1 MHKFITYVFLSILF
15 IFFVLSCK
23 VSSVSEIKLHD
34 DWNFKN
40 SQDTSWNPASVPGT
54 VHTDLLSLEIIKDPY
69 YRLNEHNLQWIDKAD
84 WQYQSVFFISTKDMA
99 QQYIEI
105 DFSGLDTYCK
115 IYVNDS
121 LVLETDN
128 MFRNYVVDIKPFIK
142 EGDNVLLI
150 HFESPINKGVEKHDM
165 LGYILPLSDNDL
177 AKIGQVQANKHVSA
191 FTRKAGYHFGW
202 DWGPRLVTS
211 GIWKPSTL
219 RIWNH
224 LKIEDVF
231 IQQNKISDKAN
242 LTAFVELDVIGKS
255 KKASVEIF
263 VNGESI
269 KRMDLDLTLGKNN
282 ISIPFEIENPQL
294 WWPNGMG
301 EQYLYTVE
309 VKLTSKDYID
319 SKSHKIGLRTIEL
332 IREPDAIGTSFY
344 FKVNGH
350 PVFMKGANYIPQDL
364 FLPRVKKEQYE
375 HIVSSAKSAHM
386 NMLRVWGGGIY
397 ENDEFYQLCDEMGLL
412 VWQDFMFACSM
423 YPGDEHFLEN
433 IKQEAIDNVKRLRN
447 HPSIALWCGNNEV
460 LIAWESWGWK
470 DKIIREQSKD
480 VADTIWKGYDA
491 IFHKM
496 LPEVV
501 ANYDS
506 TRPYWPS
513 SPGSDIGEKES
524 LDKGDAHYWMVW
536 WGKEP
541 FEKYN
546 TAIPRFMSE
555 YGFQSFPE
563 LETVEKYTLPEDHH
577 IYSDVMKSHQ
587 RSSIGNETI
596 EDYMLRYY
604 KSPKDFA
611 SFLYVSQLLQA
622 YGIQVGIEAH
632 RRNRDRCMGSLY
644 WQINDCWP
652 VASWSSIDYYG
663 KWKALHYTAKKSF
676 ENFLISFENKGENMD
691 VFVISD
697 SLKPIN
703 ASLKLS
709 LIDFDGR
716 LLKVQETP
724 IEVKENQSKK
734 YISLLKKDFLMA
746 VDSTKVL
753 VKAELFNRENNTI
766 ITENILYLSAFK
778 NLNLPMPELSYNIT
792 ETHNHFKVILK
803 TKKLAKNIFLA
814 SGSNYNF
821 SDNYFDML
829 PNTEK
834 TVSIKKTDLETLESF
849 TEKVKV
855 ITLTDTYTDSGLS
868 LLKQFTNRLKTVFGS
883 R

>member
-1 MHKFITYVFLSILF
+1 MHKFINYGLLSLLIILC
-15 IFFVLSCK
+15 ILSCK
-23 VSSVSEIKLHD
+23 VSSVSEIKLD
-34 DWNFKN
+34 KDWSFKN
-40 SQDTSWNPASVPGT
+40 SQDTLWNPANVPGT
-54 VHTDLLSLEIIKDPY
+54 VHTDLLSLEKIKDPY
-69 YRLNEHNLQWIDKAD
+69 YRLNEHDLQWIDKTD
-84 WQYQSVFFISTKDMA
+84 WHYQTTFNLSKKEISK
-99 QQYIEI
+99 QHIEL
-105 DFSGLDTYCK
+105 DFSGLDTYSK
-115 IYVNDS
+115 VYLNDS

-128 MFRNYVVDIKPFIK
+128 MFRNYMVDAKSFLKP
-142 EGDNVLLI
+142 GDNKLQI
-150 HFESPINKGVEKHDM
+150 TFKSPINIGIEKHDAIN
-165 LGYILPLSDNDL
+165 YKFPIIPNDL
-177 AKIGQVQANKHVSA
+177 SEIGRVQGNKQVSL
-191 FTRKAGYHFGW
+191 FTRKAAYHYGW

-211 GIWKPSTL
+211 GIWKPVTL
-219 RIWNH
+219 RSWDDY
-224 LKIEDVF
+224 KIEDVF
-231 IQQNKISDKAN
+231 IQQDSIAEKASM
-242 LTAFVELDVIGKS
+242 TAFIEVESSEEQKKATVEVFVNNELINTLDLQLAIGKN
-255 KKASVEIF
+255 KLKV
-263 VNGESI
+263 
-269 KRMDLDLTLGKNN
+269 
-282 ISIPFEIENPQL
+282 PFEIENPQL

-301 EQYLYTVE
+301 EQFLYNVE
-309 VKLTSKDYID
+309 IRLTSNGYVDT
-319 SKSHKIGLRTIEL
+319 KSHKIGLRTIEL
-332 IREPDAIGTSFY
+332 IREPDTMGTSFY

-350 PVFMKGANYIPQDL
+350 PVFMKGANYIPQDV
-364 FLPRVKKEQYE
+364 FLPRAKKENYE
-375 HIVSSAKSAHM
+375 HILTSAKAANM
-386 NMLRVWGGGIY
+386 NMIRVWGGGIY

-423 YPGDEHFLEN
+423 YPDDKNFLEN

-447 HPSIALWCGNNEV
+447 HTSIALWCGNNEV

-470 DKIIREQSKD
+470 DKITREQSKD
-480 VADTIWKGYDA
+480 VANSIWKAYDTI
-491 IFHKM
+491 FHNI

-506 TRPYWPS
+506 ARPYWPS
-513 SPGSDIGEKES
+513 SPGSDFGEKES

-563 LETVEKYTLPEDHH
+563 FSSVEKYTIPEDHN

-596 EDYMLRYY
+596 ENYILRYY
-604 KSPKDFA
+604 KDPKDFK
-611 SFLYVSQLLQA
+611 SFLYISQLLQA
-622 YGIQVGIEAH
+622 YGLQVGIEAH

-676 ENFLISFENKGENMD
+676 ENFLISFENNKEAMN
-691 VFVISD
+691 VFVVSD
-697 SLKPIN
+697 SLKPIK
-703 ASLKLS
+703 ATLKIS
-709 LIDFDGR
+709 LIDFDGTI
-716 LLKVQETP
+716 LKQQEEA

-734 YISLLKKDFLMA
+734 YISLLKNGFLTA

-753 VKAELFNRENNTI
+753 LKAELLNPANNTI

-778 NLNLPMPELSYNIT
+778 NLNLPTPELTFSTT
-792 ETHNHFKVILK
+792 ETNEHFIVTLK
-803 TKKLAKNIFLA
+803 TKKLAKNVFLA
-814 SGSNYNF
+814 SGSNHNF

-834 TVSIKKTDLETLESF
+834 TVSIKKTGSETLQTF
-849 TEKVKV
+849 TEKLKV
-855 ITLTDTYTDSGLS
+855 ITLVDTYNDSGIS
-868 LLKQFTNRLKTVFGS
+868 LLKQFTNMIKTAFGS

>member
-1 MHKFITYVFLSILF
+1 MHKFINYGLLSLLI
-15 IFFVLSCK
+15 IICILSCK
-23 VSSVSEIKLHD
+23 VSSVSEIKLNDH
-34 DWNFKN
+34 WSFKN
-40 SQDTSWNPASVPGT
+40 SQDTLWNLATVPGT
-54 VHTDLLSLEIIKDPY
+54 VHTDLLSLEKIEDPY
-69 YRLNEHNLQWIDKAD
+69 YRLNEHDLQWIDKTD
-84 WQYQSVFFISTKDMA
+84 WHYQTIFNLTKKDISK
-99 QQYIEI
+99 QHIEL
-105 DFSGLDTYCK
+105 DFSGLDTYSK
-115 IYVNDS
+115 IYLNDS

-128 MFRNYVVDIKPFIK
+128 MFRHYIVDVKHVLK
-142 EGDNVLLI
+142 TGDNILQI
-150 HFESPINKGVEKHDM
+150 HFESPINKGVEKHDA
-165 LGYILPLSDNDL
+165 LGYKLPLSDNDL
-177 AKIGQVQANKHVSA
+177 AKIGQVQGDKHVSP

-211 GIWKPSTL
+211 GIWKPITL
-219 RIWNH
+219 RSWNH

-231 IQQNKISDKAN
+231 IQQDSINEKAHMVALVEVDAIDKSDTKA
-242 LTAFVELDVIGKS
+242 EL
-255 KKASVEIF
+255 F

-269 KRMDLDLTLGKNN
+269 KRINLELTQGKNN
-282 ISIPFEIENPQL
+282 LSIPFEIENPQL

-301 EQYLYTVE
+301 EAYLYDIE
-309 VKLTSKDYID
+309 IKLASKDYID

-344 FKVNGH
+344 FKVNGY
-350 PVFMKGANYIPQDL
+350 PVFMKGANYIPQDV
-364 FLPRVKKEQYE
+364 FLPRAKKEQYE
-375 HIVSSAKSAHM
+375 HILSSAKTANM
-386 NMLRVWGGGIY
+386 NMIRVWGGGIY
-397 ENDEFYQLCDEMGLL
+397 ENDEFYELCDEMGLL

-423 YPGDEHFLEN
+423 YPGDANFLEN
-433 IKQEAIDNVKRLRN
+433 VKQEAIDNVKRLRN
-447 HPSIALWCGNNEV
+447 HTSIALWCGNNEV

-470 DKIIREQSKD
+470 DKMTREQTNDIANS
-480 VADTIWKGYDA
+480 IWKAYDD
-491 IFHKM
+491 IFHKI
-496 LPEVV
+496 LPDVV
-501 ANYDS
+501 VNYDP

-513 SPGSDIGEKES
+513 SPGSDFGGKES
-524 LDKGDAHYWMVW
+524 HDKGDAHYWMVW

-563 LETVEKYTLPEDHH
+563 FSSVEKYTIPEDHN

-632 RRNRDRCMGSLY
+632 RRHRDRCMGSLY

-676 ENFLISFENKGENMD
+676 ENFLISFENNKDAMD
-691 VFVISD
+691 VFVVSD

-703 ASLKLS
+703 AILKMS
-709 LIDFDGR
+709 LIDFDGTV
-716 LLKVQETP
+716 LKQQEEA

-734 YISLLKKDFLMA
+734 YISLLKNGFLTA

-753 VKAELFNRENNTI
+753 LKAELFNAENNTI

-778 NLNLPMPELSYNIT
+778 NLNLPTPELTYSTT
-792 ETHNHFKVILK
+792 ETNEHFIVTLK
-803 TKKLAKNIFLA
+803 TKKLAKNVFLA
-814 SGSNYNF
+814 SGSNNNF

-834 TVSIKKTDLETLESF
+834 TVSIKKTEMEIIEVF
-849 TEKVKV
+849 TEKLKV
-855 ITLTDTYTDSGLS
+855 MTLVDTYNDSGIS
-868 LLKQFTNRLKTVFGS
+868 LLKQFSNMLKTAFGS

>member
-1 MHKFITYVFLSILF
+1 MHKFINYGLLSFLI
-15 IFFVLSCK
+15 IICILSCK

-34 DWNFKN
+34 HWSFKN
-40 SQDTSWNPASVPGT
+40 SQDTLWNQASVPGT
-54 VHTDLLSLEIIKDPY
+54 VHTDLLSLEKIEDPY
-69 YRLNEHNLQWIDKAD
+69 YRLNEHGLQWIDKTD
-84 WQYQSVFFISTKDMA
+84 WHYQTTFHLTKKEISKEH
-99 QQYIEI
+99 IEL
-105 DFSGLDTYCK
+105 DFSGLDTYSK
-115 IYVNDS
+115 VYLNDS

-128 MFRNYVVDIKPFIK
+128 MFRNYIVDIKHVLK
-142 EGDNVLLI
+142 TGDNILQI
-150 HFESPINKGVEKHDM
+150 HFESPINKGVEKHDA
-165 LGYILPLSDNDL
+165 LGYNLPLSDNDL
-177 AKIGQVQANKHVSA
+177 AKIGQVQGNKHVSP

-211 GIWKPSTL
+211 GIWKPITL
-219 RIWNH
+219 RSWNH

-231 IQQNKISDKAN
+231 IQQDSIGEKALMTALVEVDAIENSDTKA
-242 LTAFVELDVIGKS
+242 
-255 KKASVEIF
+255 EIF

-269 KRMDLDLTLGKNN
+269 KTIDLELTQGKNN
-282 ISIPFEIENPQL
+282 LSIPFEIENPQL

-301 EQYLYTVE
+301 EQYLYDIE
-309 VKLTSKDYID
+309 IRLTSNGFVDT
-319 SKSHKIGLRTIEL
+319 KSHKIGLRTIEL
-332 IREPDAIGTSFY
+332 IREPDNMGTSFY
-344 FKVNGH
+344 FKVNGY
-350 PVFMKGANYIPQDL
+350 PVFMKGANYIPQDV
-364 FLPRVKKEQYE
+364 FLPRTKKEQYE
-375 HIVSSAKSAHM
+375 HILSSAKAANM
-386 NMLRVWGGGIY
+386 NMIRVWGGGIY
-397 ENDEFYQLCDEMGLL
+397 ENDEFYQLCDDMGLL

-423 YPGDEHFLEN
+423 YPGDERFLEN
-433 IKQEAIDNVKRLRN
+433 VKQEAIDNVKRLRN
-447 HPSIALWCGNNEV
+447 HTSIALWCGNNEV

-470 DKIIREQSKD
+470 DKMTREQSKD
-480 VADTIWKGYDA
+480 VANTIWKAYNT
-491 IFHKM
+491 IFHNM

-506 TRPYWPS
+506 ARPYWPS
-513 SPGSDIGEKES
+513 SPGSDFGEKES
-524 LDKGDAHYWMVW
+524 FDKGDVHYWMVW

-563 LETVEKYTLPEDHH
+563 FSSVEKYTIPEDHN

-604 KSPKDFA
+604 KNPKDFE

-622 YGIQVGIEAH
+622 HGIQVGIEAH
-632 RRNRDRCMGSLY
+632 RRHRDRCMGSLY

-676 ENFLISFENKGENMD
+676 ENFLISFENNKDAMD
-691 VFVISD
+691 VFVVSD

-703 ASLKLS
+703 ATLKIS
-709 LIDFDGR
+709 LIDFDGTI
-716 LLKVQETP
+716 LKQQEEA

-734 YISLLKKDFLMA
+734 YISLLKNEFLAA

-753 VKAELFNRENNTI
+753 LKAELFNTENNTI

-778 NLNLPMPELSYNIT
+778 NLSLPTPKLTFSTT
-792 ETHNHFKVILK
+792 ETTEHFIVTLK
-803 TKKLAKNIFLA
+803 TKKLAKNVFLA
-814 SGSNYNF
+814 SGSNHNF
-821 SDNYFDML
+821 SDNFFDML
-829 PNTEK
+829 PNTQK
-834 TVSIKKTDLETLESF
+834 TVSIKKTESETLEMF
-849 TEKVKV
+849 TDKLKV
-855 ITLTDTYTDSGLS
+855 ITLVDTYDNLGIS
-868 LLKQFTNRLKTVFGS
+868 LLKQFTNRLKTAFGS

>member
-1 MHKFITYVFLSILF
+1 MHKFIHYGLLSFLIITSIM
-15 IFFVLSCK
+15 SCK
-23 VSSVSEIKLHD
+23 VSSVSEIRLNEN
-34 DWNFKN
+34 WSFKN
-40 SQDTSWNPASVPGT
+40 SKDTLWSQASVPGT
-54 VHTDLLSLEIIKDPY
+54 VHTDLLYLEKIEDPY
-69 YRLNEHNLQWIDKAD
+69 YRLNEHELQWIDKTD
-84 WQYQSVFFISTKDMA
+84 WHYQTTFNLSKEAISK
-99 QQYIEI
+99 QHIEL
-105 DFSGLDTYCK
+105 DFSGLDTYSK
-115 IYVNDS
+115 VYLNFS
-121 LVLETDN
+121 LLLETDN
-128 MFRNYVVDIKPFIK
+128 MFRHYSVDAKQLLK
-142 EGDNVLLI
+142 VGDNVLQI
-150 HFESPINKGVEKHDM
+150 HFESPINKGVEKHDA
-165 LGYILPLSDNDL
+165 LGYKLPLSDNDL
-177 AKIGQVQANKHVSA
+177 AKIGQVHGEKHVSP

-211 GIWKPSTL
+211 GIWRPITL
-219 RIWNH
+219 RSWNH

-231 IQQNKISDKAN
+231 IQQNSISEKANMTAFIEVDATGKSDKA
-242 LTAFVELDVIGKS
+242 
-255 KKASVEIF
+255 KAEIF

-269 KRMDLDLTLGKNN
+269 KTANLDLTNGKNN
-282 ISIPFEIENPQL
+282 LSIPFEIENPQL

-301 EQYLYTVE
+301 EQYLYVVE
-309 VKLTSKDYID
+309 VKLTSNEYVD

-332 IREPDAIGTSFY
+332 IREPDTFGTSFY

-350 PVFMKGANYIPQDL
+350 PVFMKGANYIPQDV
-364 FLPRVKKEQYE
+364 FLPRVKKENYG
-375 HIVSSAKSAHM
+375 HIVSSAKAANM

-397 ENDEFYQLCDEMGLL
+397 ENDEFYELCDEMGLL

-423 YPGDEHFLEN
+423 YPDDSKFLEN
-433 IKQEAIDNVKRLRN
+433 VKQEAIDNVKRLRN
-447 HPSIALWCGNNEV
+447 HTSIALWCGNNEA

-470 DKIIREQSKD
+470 DKITREQSKD
-480 VADTIWKGYDA
+480 VANTIWKAYDT
-491 IFHKM
+491 IFHKI
-496 LPEVV
+496 LPKVV
-501 ANYDS
+501 VNYDP

-513 SPGSDIGEKES
+513 SPGSDFGGKES
-524 LDKGDAHYWMVW
+524 HDKGDAHYWMVW

-563 LETVEKYTLPEDHH
+563 LATVEKYTLPQDHN

-622 YGIQVGIEAH
+622 YGVQVGIEAH

-652 VASWSSIDYYG
+652 VASWSSIDYHG
-663 KWKALHYTAKKSF
+663 KWKALHYTAKQSF
-676 ENFLISFENKGENMD
+676 ENFLISFEDKGEHID
-691 VFVISD
+691 VFVVSD

-703 ASLKLS
+703 ATLKITA
-709 LIDFDGR
+709 IDFDGNI
-716 LLKVQETP
+716 LKQQETP

-734 YISLLKKDFLMA
+734 YISLLKNGFLTA
-746 VDSTKVL
+746 IDSTKVL
-753 VKAELFNRENNTI
+753 LKAELLNTADNKT

-778 NLNLPMPELSYNIT
+778 NLKLPAPELTYAVT
-792 ETHNHFKVILK
+792 ETNDHFIVTLK
-803 TKKLAKNIFLA
+803 TKKLAKNVFLA
-814 SGSNYNF
+814 SGSSNNF

-834 TVSIKKTDLETLESF
+834 TISIKKTKLETLESF
-849 TEKVKV
+849 TAKLNV
-855 ITLTDTYTDSGLS
+855 ITLVDTYDNSEIS
-868 LLKQFTNRLKTVFGS
+868 LLKQFTNMFKMTFGS